1 MDYIRGQVEMFSIIF
16 AAMNTIRWN
25 STLVCMEYTGLFW
38 ICPSFLGNKSSKS
51 QSANSV
57 SHF

>member
-1 MDYIRGQVEMFSIIF
+1 MDYIRGWLEMLNVIF
-16 AAMNTIRWN
+16 AAINTIRWN
-25 STLVCMEYTGLFW
+25 STLVCIDYTGLFW
-38 ICPSFLGNKSSKS
+38 IFPSFLGNKSSNS